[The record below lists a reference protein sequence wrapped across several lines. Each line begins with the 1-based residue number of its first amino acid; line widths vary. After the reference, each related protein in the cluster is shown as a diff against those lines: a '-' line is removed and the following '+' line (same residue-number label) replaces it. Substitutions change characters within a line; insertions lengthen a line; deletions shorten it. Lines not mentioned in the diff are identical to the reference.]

1 LGKAIK
7 SGCVDALFTIASDVL
22 AVVFG
27 DDEENIRF
35 FRGKE
40 GAKNRENEDKEQAHR
55 IVILNW

>member
-1 LGKAIK
+1 M
-7 SGCVDALFTIASDVL
+7 DALFTIASDVL